1 MNWLIFALM
10 APIFWAATNVID
22 KFLMD
27 KILKKIYFLPM
38 WIGIFSIPTFAFVF
52 LFFRP
57 TFDFPYSII
66 SIFIGVLYTLS
77 YFVYAKVLMD
87 EEVSRSI
94 SLAFVYPMIVVIL
107 AIIFLREV
115 FSVEKYLG
123 IFLLIIS
130 GLLVSYKKEGKKLV
144 LIKSLKLI
152 IMLILFWSSVQIVEK
167 FVVGKVGNW
176 SIYFWINVGVSLSIV
191 PALLMKKIRAGFVN
205 SFKET
210 GRRGISAIL
219 MAQFFAVCSSAS
231 YYTAISLGPVS
242 VVSSIGSLQP
252 FFVLIYSVLLTVFVP
267 KFLKEDLNK
276 YNIFMKTTAVVFV
289 LIGGWLLLG

>member
-27 KILKKIYFLPM
+27 KVIKKIYFFPM

-77 YFVYAKVLMD
+77 YFVFARVLMD

-107 AIIFLREV
+107 AGIFLKEA
-115 FSVEKYLG
+115 FSFEKYLG

-130 GLLVSYKKEGKKLV
+130 GLLISYKKVGKKFV

-152 IMLILFWSSVQIVEK
+152 IVLILFWSSVQIVEK
-167 FVVGKVGNW
+167 FVVGKIGNW
-176 SIYFWINVGVSLSIV
+176 SIYFWINVGVSMSIV
-191 PALLMKKIRAGFVN
+191 PALLMKKIRADFAN
-205 SFKET
+205 SFKEI
-210 GRRGISAIL
+210 GRRGILAIS
-219 MAQFFAVCSSAS
+219 MAESFAICSSAS

-252 FFVLIYSVLLTVFVP
+252 FFVLAYSVLLTIFIP
-267 KFLKEDLNK
+267 KFLKEDLSK
-276 YNIFMKTTAVVFV
+276 YNIFMKVIAVLFV
-289 LIGGWLLLG
+289 LVGGWLLLG